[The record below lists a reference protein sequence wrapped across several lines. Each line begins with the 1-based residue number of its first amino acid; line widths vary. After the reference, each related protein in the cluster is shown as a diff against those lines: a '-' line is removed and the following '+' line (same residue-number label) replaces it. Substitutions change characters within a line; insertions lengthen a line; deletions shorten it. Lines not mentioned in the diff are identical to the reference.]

1 MGLSGTNL
9 HRSRDYLARGP
20 IATRRPGVWNCIDM
34 NTPATSDLT
43 RTFLV
48 ILIIAILIV
57 GSVWTLLAFVGAL
70 LWASTLVISTWP
82 LMLKVQRLTGGNRGW
97 AAASMTLLMGA
108 IFVVPVTLAASVL
121 LDAAIEGADLL
132 KTVMAQG
139 VPPPPSWLHDIPL
152 IGARASA
159 RWQELTAG
167 GAEAA
172 MEALRPYARST
183 AGWAMTITGGFAMIV
198 VHFVLTVIVVAILYM
213 NGEAAARGILEFAWR
228 IGRERAERSVRLAGQ
243 AVRSVALGVIVTA
256 FVQSVIA
263 GIGLVLTGVPHAGL
277 LVAFVFVLCVA
288 QLGPLLVLVPATLW
302 LFVSGHGTLGTVLTL
317 FTIVSAVCDNFLKPI
332 LIRRGVD
339 LPLLLII
346 PGVIGGM
353 LSFGVMGLFIGPV
366 VLAVTYTL
374 LVEWIRNDPSGTH

>member
-1 MGLSGTNL
+1 
-9 HRSRDYLARGP
+9 
-20 IATRRPGVWNCIDM
+20 M

-48 ILIIAILIV
+48 ILIIAILII

-82 LMLKVQRLTGGNRGW
+82 LMLKVQRLTGRSRGMT
-97 AAASMTLLMGA
+97 AALMTLLMGA

-121 LDAAIEGADLL
+121 LDAAIEGADLV
-132 KTVMAQG
+132 KTVMVQG
-139 VPPPPSWLHDIPL
+139 VPPPPGWLHDIPL

-172 MEALRPYARST
+172 MEALRPYVRST

-198 VHFVLTVIVVAILYM
+198 VHFVLTVIVVAILYVS
-213 NGEAAARGILEFAWR
+213 GEAAARGILVFAWR
-228 IGRERAERSVRLAGQ
+228 IGRERAERSVRLAAQ

-256 FVQSVIA
+256 FVQSVVA
-263 GIGLVLTGVPHAGL
+263 GIGLVLTGVPRAGL

-302 LFVSGHGTLGTVLTL
+302 LFASSHGTLGTVLAL

-374 LVEWIRNDPSGTH
+374 LVEWIRNDPGGAH